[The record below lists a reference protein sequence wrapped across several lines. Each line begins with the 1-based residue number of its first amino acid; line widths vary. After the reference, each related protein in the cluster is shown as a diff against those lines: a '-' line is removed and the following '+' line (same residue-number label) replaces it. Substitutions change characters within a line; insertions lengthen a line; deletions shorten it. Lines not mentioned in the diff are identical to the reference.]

1 MNIIRLIKNM
11 IKIAKLLSVDD
22 SGDFQFL
29 TVSMLGKEQRVLS
42 LKPYGLMSNPP
53 TSSMVT
59 VFSQQGQE
67 SNGLGIADDPKNRI
81 LTDMAEGVVGLGNYI
96 TASYITFDENGD
108 AILATTHDAI
118 IGSSNN
124 ITLFSSNNVV
134 LVAVGGK
141 ITATAPVI
149 ELNGNG
155 DNLVTWAALSSLLA
169 SYWAIYNGHSHAG
182 AGLID
187 STVSFN
193 ILSAKADTLKTDG

>member
-1 MNIIRLIKNM
+1 
-11 IKIAKLLSVDD
+11 
-22 SGDFQFL
+22 
-29 TVSMLGKEQRVLS
+29 
-42 LKPYGLMSNPP
+42 
-53 TSSMVT
+53 
-59 VFSQQGQE
+59 
-67 SNGLGIADDPKNRI
+67 
-81 LTDMAEGVVGLGNYI
+81 
-96 TASYITFDENGD
+96 
-108 AILATTHDAI
+108 
-118 IGSSNN
+118 
-124 ITLFSSNNVV
+124 